1 MAVFTFVP
9 RDALARWLE
18 QYAIGSLVEYEGIA
32 SGIENSNYFVTT
44 TAGRYVLTLF
54 ERLAADELP
63 FHLGLMHHLAVR
75 GIPCPDPVADREG
88 LVLGTLAGKPAALCT
103 RLDGHAETRPGIAH
117 CARLGETIAR
127 MHLAASDYPGR
138 QENPRGLAWWQAV
151 APRLAPHLAPPQ
163 AALLADELQ
172 HQCAFAASAAFASL
186 PASAVHADLFRDNV
200 FFDSTASAP
209 QLAGIIDFWFACFET
224 WLFDLAVAVND
235 WCVDDDAKL
244 DAARLDAM
252 LDAYRRVRPLEPAEF
267 DAWPTMLRAAALRF
281 WLSRLFDLHFPRPA
295 EIVAP
300 KDPAR
305 FERVLRL
312 RRDDAPALQPARG

>member
-18 QYAIGSLVEYEGIA
+18 RYAIGSLIEYEGIA

-63 FHLGLMHHLAVR
+63 FHLGLMHHLAAR
-75 GIPCPDPVADREG
+75 DIPCPDPVADRDG

-103 RLDGHAETRPGIAH
+103 RLDGQAQTRPGVEH

-127 MHLAASDYPGR
+127 MHQAASDYPAR
-138 QENPRGLAWWQAV
+138 QANPRGLDWWQAV
-151 APRLAPHLAPPQ
+151 APQLAAKLEPSQ
-163 AALLADELQ
+163 AALLADELS
-172 HQCAFAASAAFASL
+172 HQCAFAASGVFASL

-209 QLAGIIDFWFACFET
+209 RLAGIIDFWFACVDT

-235 WCVDDDAKL
+235 WCVDDDAQL

-252 LDAYRRVRPLEPAEF
+252 LDAYRRVRPLRPAEC
-267 DAWPTMLRAAALRF
+267 DAWPMILRAAAFRF

-300 KDPAR
+300 KDPAL
-305 FERVLRL
+305 FERMLRL
-312 RRDDAPALQPARG
+312 RRDDAPALHPTRG